1 MPAYDAARANMVE
14 NQVRPNKVTDD
25 RVLNAMA
32 AVPRERFV
40 PKQLAGVAYVDEDIA
55 VSEGRY
61 LMEPMVLARLLQAAA
76 IEPGDVVLD
85 IGCATGYSTAVLA
98 RLADTVVAVE
108 SEADLA
114 EAASALMTELDA
126 DNTAVVT
133 GELSQGYAD
142 QAPYDVI
149 VVEGSVDEVPRA
161 LSDQLVEGGRLVAV
175 VTGGNRGDHRGVNRV
190 GRATLMRRLYGALS
204 SRVLFDASVPPLP
217 GFDIERGFVF
227 SPLVL

>member
-40 PKQLAGVAYVDEDIA
+40 PKKLAGVAYVDEDIA

-76 IEPGDVVLD
+76 IEPSDVVLD

-108 SEADLA
+108 SEAGLA
-114 EAASALMTELDA
+114 EAAIALMTELDA

-133 GELSQGYAD
+133 GELAEGYAK

-149 VVEGSVDEVPRA
+149 VLEGAVDEVPRA
-161 LSDQLVEGGRLVAV
+161 LSDQLVEGGRMVAV
-175 VTGGNRGDHRGVNRV
+175 VTGANRV
-190 GRATLMRRLYGALS
+190 GRATLLRRLHGVLS
-204 SRVLFDASVPPLP
+204 SRVLFDASVPLLP
-217 GFDIERGFVF
+217 GFGSERGFVF

>member
-1 MPAYDAARANMVE
+1 MSIYAEARANMVD

-25 RVLNAMA
+25 RVLAAMA

-40 PKQLAGVAYVDEDIA
+40 PEKFAGIAYVDEDIA
-55 VSEGRY
+55 VSPDRY

-76 IEPGDVVLD
+76 IEPADVVLD

-108 SEADLA
+108 SDAELA
-114 EAASALMTELDA
+114 ETAIALMTELDA

-133 GELSQGYAD
+133 GELAQGYAK

-149 VVEGSVDEVPRA
+149 VLGGAVEEVPRA

-175 VTGGNRGDHRGVNRV
+175 VTGETGGARKRV
-190 GRATLMRRLYGALS
+190 GRATLVRRKYGTLS
-204 SRVLFDASVPPLP
+204 SRVLFDAAVPPLP
-217 GFDIERGFVF
+217 GFAIQRGFVF
-227 SPLVL
+227 

>member
-1 MPAYDAARANMVE
+1 MPAYDTARANMVE

-25 RVLNAMA
+25 RVLKAMA

-40 PKQLAGVAYVDEDIA
+40 PEKFAGIAYVDEDIA

-76 IEPGDVVLD
+76 ITAGDVVLD

-108 SEADLA
+108 SEAGLA
-114 EAASALMTELDA
+114 EAAIALMTELDA

-133 GELSQGYAD
+133 GELAEGYAK

-149 VVEGSVDEVPRA
+149 VLEGAVEEVPRA
-161 LSDQLVEGGRLVAV
+161 LSDQLVEGGRMVAV
-175 VTGGNRGDHRGVNRV
+175 VTGANRV
-190 GRATLMRRLYGALS
+190 GRATLLRRLHGVLS
-204 SRVLFDASVPPLP
+204 SRVLFDASVPLLP
-217 GFDIERGFVF
+217 GFGSERGFVF

>member
-1 MPAYDAARANMVE
+1 MPAYDAARANMVD
-14 NQVRPNKVTDD
+14 NQVRPNRVTDD
-25 RVLNAMA
+25 RVLSAMA

-40 PKQLAGVAYVDEDIA
+40 GEKFTAVAYVDSEIA
-55 VSEGRY
+55 VSPGRY

-85 IGCATGYSTAVLA
+85 IGCASGYSTAVLA

-114 EAASALMTELDA
+114 EIAIALMAELDA

-133 GELSQGYAD
+133 GALAEGYAK

-149 VVEGSVDEVPRA
+149 VLEGAVEAVPA
-161 LSDQLVEGGRLVAV
+161 SLSDQLVEGGRLVAV
-175 VTGGNRGDHRGVNRV
+175 VMSDRRGGNRM
-190 GRATLMRRLYGALS
+190 GRAMLMRRRYGALS
-204 SRVLFDASVPPLP
+204 TRVLFDATVPPLP

-227 SPLVL
+227 

>member
-1 MPAYDAARANMVE
+1 MPAYDTARANMVE

-25 RVLNAMA
+25 RVLKAMA

-40 PKQLAGVAYVDEDIA
+40 PEKFAGIAYVDEDIA

-76 IEPGDVVLD
+76 ITAGDVVLD

-108 SEADLA
+108 SDEDLA
-114 EAASALMTELDA
+114 ETAVVLMTELDA

-133 GELSQGYAD
+133 GVLREGYAK

-149 VVEGSVDEVPRA
+149 VLEGAVEEVPPA

-175 VTGGNRGDHRGVNRV
+175 VTGGNGGGHPGAYRV
-190 GRATLMRRLYGALS
+190 GRATLMRRLHGALS
-204 SRVLFDASVPPLP
+204 SRVLFDASIPPLP

-227 SPLVL
+227 

>member
-14 NQVRPNKVTDD
+14 NQVRPNKVTDF
-25 RVLNAMA
+25 RVLDAMA

-40 PKQLAGVAYVDEDIA
+40 PKKFAGIAYVDEDIA
-55 VSEGRY
+55 VSPGRY

-76 IEPGDVVLD
+76 IESGDVVLD

-108 SEADLA
+108 SDTDLA
-114 EAASALMTELDA
+114 ETAVALMTELDA

-133 GELSQGYAD
+133 GELAEGYAN

-149 VVEGSVDEVPRA
+149 VLGGAVDEVPRA

-175 VTGGNRGDHRGVNRV
+175 VTGGDGGGNRV
-190 GRATLMRRLYGALS
+190 GRATLMRRLHGALS

-217 GFDIERGFVF
+217 GFAIERGFVF
-227 SPLVL
+227 

>member
-1 MPAYDAARANMVE
+1 MPTYDAARANMVE

-25 RVLNAMA
+25 RVLGAMA
-32 AVPRERFV
+32 AIPRERFV
-40 PKQLAGVAYVDEDIA
+40 PEKFAGVAYVDEDIA
-55 VSEGRY
+55 VSDGRF

-108 SEADLA
+108 SDAELA
-114 EAASALMTELDA
+114 ETAIALMTELDA

-133 GELSQGYAD
+133 GEHSEGYAK

-149 VVEGSVDEVPRA
+149 VVEGAVDEVPQA

-175 VTGGNRGDHRGVNRV
+175 VTGGDRGAKRV
-190 GRATLMRRLYGALS
+190 GRATLLRRMNGVLS
-204 SRVLFDASVPPLP
+204 SRVLFDAAVPPLP
-217 GFDIERGFVF
+217 GFAVERGFVF
-227 SPLVL
+227 

>member
-14 NQVRPNKVTDD
+14 NQVRPNRVTDD
-25 RVLNAMA
+25 RIIAAMA

-40 PKQLAGVAYVDEDIA
+40 GEKFTRIAYVDQDIA
-55 VSEGRY
+55 VSRGRY

-76 IEPGDVVLD
+76 IMPGDVVLD

-98 RLADTVVAVE
+98 RLADTVVSVE
-108 SEADLA
+108 SDAELA
-114 EAASALMTELDA
+114 ETAIALMSELDA

-133 GELSQGYAD
+133 GALAEGYAK

-149 VVEGSVDEVPRA
+149 VLEGAVEAVPA
-161 LSDQLVEGGRLVAV
+161 SLSGQLSEGGRLVAV
-175 VTGGNRGDHRGVNRV
+175 VTDRGPRRV
-190 GRATLMRRLYGALS
+190 GNLAGNPLGRAMLLQRMNGALS
-204 SRVLFDASVPPLP
+204 RRILFDASVPPLP

-227 SPLVL
+227 

>member
-40 PKQLAGVAYVDEDIA
+40 PKKLAGVAYVDEDIA

-108 SEADLA
+108 SEAGLA
-114 EAASALMTELDA
+114 EAAIALMTELDA

-133 GELSQGYAD
+133 GELAEGYAK

-149 VVEGSVDEVPRA
+149 VLEGAVEEVPRA
-161 LSDQLVEGGRLVAV
+161 LSDQLVEGGRMVAV
-175 VTGGNRGDHRGVNRV
+175 VTGANRV
-190 GRATLMRRLYGALS
+190 GRATLLRRLHGVLS
-204 SRVLFDASVPPLP
+204 SRVLFDASVPLLP
-217 GFDIERGFVF
+217 GFGSERGFVF

>member
-14 NQVRPNKVTDD
+14 NQVRPNRVTDD

-40 PKQLAGVAYVDEDIA
+40 PKKLAGVAYVDEDIA

-108 SEADLA
+108 SEAGLA
-114 EAASALMTELDA
+114 EAAIALMAELDA

-133 GELSQGYAD
+133 GELAEGYAK

-149 VVEGSVDEVPRA
+149 VLEGAVDEVPRA
-161 LSDQLVEGGRLVAV
+161 LSDQLVEGGRMVAV
-175 VTGGNRGDHRGVNRV
+175 VTGANRV
-190 GRATLMRRLYGALS
+190 GRATLLRRLHGVLS
-204 SRVLFDASVPPLP
+204 SRVLFDASVPLLP
-217 GFDIERGFVF
+217 GFGSERGFVF